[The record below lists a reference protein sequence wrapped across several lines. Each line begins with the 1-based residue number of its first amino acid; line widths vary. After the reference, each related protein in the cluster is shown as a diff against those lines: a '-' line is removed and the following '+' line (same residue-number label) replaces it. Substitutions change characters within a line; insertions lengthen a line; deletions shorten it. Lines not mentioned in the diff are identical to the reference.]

1 MVTSVLLQ
9 GIPTSLSEVF
19 AQYGD
24 LVLAFGARILTFIIA
39 FVVLYRIGK
48 SVFVRMV
55 MRALDSREFSPAVV
69 SLGSSIAG
77 AVALFGAVAVAAAVA
92 GVDAILTAF
101 ATITGAL
108 ALGVAFAAGDIIE
121 NFVAGIFILKDKPF
135 EVGDHIEWD
144 GNDGIVRQ
152 IDLRVTK
159 LDTFNNEQVTVPNGD
174 LANSVV
180 KNPVANETR
189 RVPFD
194 FGIEYDADIELAREI
209 IIEEAHE
216 IDGILDDPEPTAPV
230 TGLADSAVVLNGRV
244 WINPRETGAGPVK
257 TKWVE
262 AVKNRFD
269 AEGVGMPYPHT
280 ELTGSVAVD
289 GFEATSTEAVSN
301 D

>member
-1 MVTSVLLQ
+1 MALPIILQ
-9 GIPTSLSEVF
+9 GIPTSVGELF
-19 AQYGD
+19 IQYGD
-24 LVLAFGARILTFIIA
+24 LVFGFGVRVLTFIVT
-39 FVVLYRIGK
+39 FVVLYVIGK

-55 MRALDSREFSPAVV
+55 KRALDSREFSSAVV

-77 AVALFGAVAVAAAVA
+77 AVALFGAVAVTAAIA
-92 GVDAILTAF
+92 GVNAILTAF

-135 EVGDHIEWD
+135 TVGDHIQWN
-144 GNDGIVRQ
+144 GNDGIVRE

-180 KNPVANETR
+180 VNPVANETR

-194 FGIEYDADIELAREI
+194 FGIDYEADIELAREI
-209 IIEEAHE
+209 IIDEANK
-216 IDGILDDPEPTAPV
+216 IDGILADPAPTAPV
-230 TGLADSAVVLNGRV
+230 TGLADSAVILNGRV
-244 WINPRETGAGPVK
+244 WINPRETGAGGVN

-289 GFEATSTEAVSN
+289 GIQTPTAVS
-301 D
+301 DD